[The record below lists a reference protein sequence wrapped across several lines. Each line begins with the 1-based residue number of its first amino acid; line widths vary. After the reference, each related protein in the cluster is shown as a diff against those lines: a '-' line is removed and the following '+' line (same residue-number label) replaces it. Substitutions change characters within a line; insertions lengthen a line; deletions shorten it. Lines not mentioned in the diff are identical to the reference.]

1 MEGGRGGHCY
11 IVNHLKIK
19 HTHTYIYVCVCV
31 CLRWFGHVQRRTIN
45 APMKRSEL
53 IQVDGTKK
61 RSGRQKI
68 IIHRSGKKE
77 HVN

>member
-1 MEGGRGGHCY
+1 MC
-11 IVNHLKIK
+11 
-19 HTHTYIYVCVCV
+19 VCVCV
-31 CLRWFGHVQRRTIN
+31 CLYIYIYTCLRWFGHVQRRTIN

-61 RSGRQKI
+61 GSGRQKI